1 MKYIIIGLGNFGSTL
16 ASSLTAMGHEVVG
29 VDKDKQKVN
38 AYKDKITH
46 AICLDSGDSEAIK
59 TLPLKDADVVIVS
72 IGEDFGA
79 SVMTTALLKQHG
91 VKRLI
96 SRSSSDLHRTVI
108 EAIGIDQVIS
118 PEEESAGRLAKK
130 LQITGVIDSFELSE
144 NYNII
149 EAKVP
154 QQYVGK
160 TIEEI
165 DFRGRYNL
173 NLLTIIKM
181 MESTNL
187 FGKAYKKPQ
196 VMGVTKPG
204 TRLEGEDILVLFGS
218 PMNIQSCLN
227 PQK

>member
-1 MKYIIIGLGNFGSTL
+1 
-16 ASSLTAMGHEVVG
+16 
-29 VDKDKQKVN
+29 
-38 AYKDKITH
+38 
-46 AICLDSGDSEAIK
+46 
-59 TLPLKDADVVIVS
+59 
-72 IGEDFGA
+72 
-79 SVMTTALLKQHG
+79 
-91 VKRLI
+91 
-96 SRSSSDLHRTVI
+96 
-108 EAIGIDQVIS
+108 
-118 PEEESAGRLAKK
+118 
-130 LQITGVIDSFELSE
+130 VIDSFELSE